1 MTVNEEGIRA
11 QGPGSLA
18 AFPNDPFQACLWLK
32 DESWRR
38 LPTTIGMETALAG
51 LGGNLGFRAS
61 SACRGLNTTLPQEGL
76 VVVDQQ

>member
-18 AFPNDPFQACLWLK
+18 AFSNDPFQACLWLK

-51 LGGNLGFRAS
+51 LGGNLGFRV
-61 SACRGLNTTLPQEGL
+61 R
-76 VVVDQQ
+76 V

>member
-32 DESWRR
+32 DES
-38 LPTTIGMETALAG
+38 LEALADNHWDGNG
-51 LGGNLGFRAS
+51 LSGPGWEFSPFSVR
-61 SACRGLNTTLPQEGL
+61 
-76 VVVDQQ
+76 V

>member
-32 DESWRR
+32 DESWR
-38 LPTTIGMETALAG
+38 PLAIDKRAWVG
-51 LGGNLGFRAS
+51 LGLEGGFR
-61 SACRGLNTTLPQEGL
+61 
-76 VVVDQQ
+76 V